1 MGKALASG
9 RRLELLDLLAQTERT
24 VEDLA
29 RETAQPISNTSQHLQ
44 VLREA
49 RLVEIRRDGNY
60 IHYRLADESV
70 LRTWLSIRDLA
81 GTRLAEID
89 RIGSSFMK
97 NRPALEPITADELK
111 RRLKAVVVL
120 DVRPQDEYAAGH
132 VPAARSIP
140 IAELKKRIGEL
151 PRRGEIVAYCR
162 GPYCMLA
169 DEAVTFLRDRGYKAV
184 RLAQGFPEWKAKG
197 FPIESH
203 LTKLPSRQDLA
214 PTVRLKSLTRH

>member
-9 RRLELLDLLAQTERT
+9 RRLELLDLLAQAERS

-60 IHYRLADESV
+60 IYYRLADESV
-70 LRTWLSIRDLA
+70 LRTWLSIRNLA
-81 GTRLAEID
+81 KTRLAEID
-89 RIGSSFMK
+89 RIGSSFMQ
-97 NRPALEPITADELK
+97 NRPAPEPIIADQLK

-132 VPAARSIP
+132 LPAAHSIP
-140 IAELKKRIGEL
+140 AAELKKRISEL
-151 PRRGEIVAYCR
+151 PRRGEIVAYGR
-162 GPYCMLA
+162 GPYCLLA
-169 DEAVTFLRDRGYKAV
+169 DEAVTFLRERGYKAV
-184 RLAQGFPEWKAKG
+184 RLADGFPDWKAKG
-197 FPIESH
+197 FPIEPH
-203 LTKLPSRQDLA
+203 LTKPPLPQ
-214 PTVRLKSLTRH
+214 VRSGLR